1 MALDGTLIFGTDI
14 DDSGFE
20 KGISSLTVAAGTAIG
35 NIAANMVS
43 QISAAVAEIPAKM
56 VEVGSGF
63 EASMSQVAATMGITS
78 AAEEFETL
86 SDAAKEMGEATKFSA
101 SQAGEALNY
110 LALAGYDAEK
120 AVNALPTVL
129 NVAAAGGME
138 LAAASDMVTDA
149 MSALGLET
157 SQMADFSDKLAV
169 TAQKSNT
176 SVAQL
181 GEAILTVGGT
191 AKNLAGG
198 VTEMNTVLGILADNG
213 IKGAEGG
220 TALRNV
226 ILSLTAPTSTAAKA
240 IDGLGLSV
248 FDNEG
253 KMRSLQDI
261 VYDLNDALSTMTDA
275 DKSQVLSDIFNK
287 VDLKSVNALL
297 GTSMERFDELSGY
310 IDNCSG
316 AAADMA
322 VTMDDNLKGDLTIM
336 QSALEGLGIAAY
348 EKFQTPMRDAVQS
361 VTEDI
366 GTLSQSI
373 SGGELSES
381 FEKLSTV
388 ASDCIASIADGVAN
402 TLPKVIN
409 FMAEVANHAELVKAG
424 ILGIGGAIAAA
435 KIAAQV
441 TAVGGAVHK
450 AALRIGLMGTNASVA
465 AMKTAAFN
473 GELSLTNVAALA
485 ATGNINLLEL
495 SIKRLKASLAATSTV
510 MLGITAAAIALGAAM
525 IALNEKFKIDAELA
539 AQAAA
544 TDPWLEQ
551 AQKRVAAV
559 KEEQQAFKDLL
570 AAQEEKNTS
579 SDAEA
584 NNIQR
589 LWSELQN
596 YVDEN
601 GNVVSSNERVS
612 EIIGTL
618 NSAYGMNIE
627 CMDGQIQGYGKLADS
642 MDDYIEKLR
651 LEAKLRNLQPAYDEA
666 IVGQEKYNDQRLE
679 LEKQLNDKIAAFQAT
694 DDNDIK
700 GVYAVQIGGLREQI
714 AALDETYQMY
724 QDTIAEYEGLFSQS
738 FPQGSALADHYRS
751 QGEQAA
757 AEVDRILGRISDD
770 VVLSTE
776 EATKKIKE
784 EWTAAEHNYAMGV
797 ISSEEDLIAEKQRIL
812 DKYGDETCEDQ
823 WKYYENLQKLQD
835 DYAED
840 TAEAEKKAA
849 EDAKKAAEEAAKEHE
864 EAVKAEWKAID
875 HQNEIG
881 LLSNKEAYKKK
892 LEFIQKYCPEYS
904 DEWYDY
910 YKDVYDYQKDLSDKQ
925 LDKLKDSMEDQLDVV
940 KDGLKDVLS
949 EYKSAYKDI
958 QSNID
963 SYKKKLLSIGD
974 AFEVVENK
982 NGTKTLKVN
991 DLTKQMA
998 EMRKYNEYIK
1008 KLKASGASQSMLEEL
1023 TSMDTAD
1030 GMEFAKQLANMS
1042 DADFKQINDYYK
1054 QRDELAQELAT
1065 DLYAPDTAALN
1076 DKLKSDIYEQ
1086 FGLLPEEIQAI
1097 GADAVDA
1104 FVSGLDSGDL
1114 HDKVDNFFDKFF
1126 EDTKESVKKMTSDD
1140 FMFDA
1145 EKKLFNFNKKM
1156 KEEYQLGNVDLTA
1169 RPKVEMDDGS
1179 TATVL
1184 SAFDFLW
1191 QGDEEN
1197 GQYVAVHYTPILPD
1211 GTILDD
1217 KTLSEYLNGTLSSA
1231 EDILAKD
1238 AENKG
1243 IVLKVDTDL
1252 GLTEEDIKSIETGK
1266 YTQRI
1271 QDLMKSC
1278 DEWDVAL
1285 HEIQEQWVDISNAA
1299 EEAKDSGSDPI
1310 DLSGLADTDT
1320 YAMGEQLGNDFADG
1334 FNSAIDDLT
1343 ASVQAEQANVTAE
1356 YTTKGKSD
1364 TSTKSDSQGVER
1376 IILENHIK
1384 AELDVDGEKMAE
1396 KVIEKTE
1403 TINRRKGK

>member
-35 NIAANMVS
+35 NISSSMVS
-43 QISAAVAEIPAKM
+43 AISSAVAEIPAKM
-56 VEVGSGF
+56 VEVGSSF

-78 AAEEFETL
+78 AAAEFDVL

-226 ILSLTAPTSTAAKA
+226 ILSLTAPTSKAAGV
-240 IDGLGLSV
+240 IDDLGLAV
-248 FDNEG
+248 FDNAG

-261 VYDLNDALSTMTDA
+261 IYDLNDALSTMTDA
-275 DKSQVLSDIFNK
+275 DKSQVLSDIFKK

-366 GTLSQSI
+366 GTLSQSL
-373 SGGELSES
+373 SSGELSDSFDKISES
-381 FEKLSTV
+381 FSNL
-388 ASDCIASIADGVAN
+388 ASSAAEFAAN
-402 TLPKVIN
+402 NVIPVVIN
-409 FMAEVANHAELVKAG
+409 GLSSIIDHSNEILALIGGIGAAVAVIKIVPVITSVVTAISTANKALVLLSAETEVAAFQ
-424 ILGIGGAIAAA
+424 
-435 KIAAQV
+435 QV
-441 TAVGGAVHK
+441 
-450 AALRIGLMGTNASVA
+450 ALSSG
-465 AMKTAAFN
+465 
-473 GELSLTNVAALA
+473 LSLTEIAVGLFTKKITLATAAQAAFKAMTESTMLTVVASTAALA
-485 ATGNINLLEL
+485 A
-495 SIKRLKASLAATSTV
+495 LAAVT
-510 MLGITAAAIALGAAM
+510 IGAAL
-525 IALNEKFKIDAELA
+525 AFKNYVDNMET
-539 AQAAA
+539 AAA

-570 AAQEEKNTS
+570 ATQEEQNAS

-666 IVGQEKYNDQRLE
+666 IAGQEKYNDQRLE

-700 GVYAVQIGGLREQI
+700 GVYAVQIGGLREEI
-714 AALDETYQMY
+714 EALDETYQMY

-784 EWTAAEHNYAMGV
+784 EWTAAEHNYAMGG
-797 ISSEEDLIAEKQRIL
+797 SLEELIAEKQRIL
-812 DKYGDETCEDQ
+812 EEYGDETCEEQ
-823 WKYYENLQKLQD
+823 WDYYEDLQKLQD
-835 DYAED
+835 DYAD
-840 TAEAEKKAA
+840 
-849 EDAKKAAEEAAKEHE
+849 DSKKAAEEAAKEHE
-864 EAVKAEWKAID
+864 EAVKAEWKAIE
-875 HQNEIG
+875 HQNKIG
-881 LLSNKEAYKKK
+881 LLSDEEAYKKK

-910 YKDVYDYQKDLSDKQ
+910 YKDIYDYQKDLSDKQ

-991 DLTKQMA
+991 DLSKQIA
-998 EMRKYNEYIK
+998 DMRKYNEYIK

-1042 DADFKQINDYYK
+1042 DVDFAQVNDLYK

-1086 FGLLPEEIQAI
+1086 FGMLPEEIQAI
-1097 GADAVDA
+1097 GTDAVDA
-1104 FVSGLDSGDL
+1104 FIAGLDSGDL

-1126 EDTKESVKKMTSDD
+1126 EDTKKSVKKMTSDD
-1140 FMFDA
+1140 FMTDA

-1156 KEEYQLGNVDLTA
+1156 KDEYQLGNVDLTA

-1334 FNSAIDDLT
+1334 FNSAIEDLT

-1364 TSTKSDSQGVER
+1364 TSTKSDSQNVER

>member
-35 NIAANMVS
+35 NIASSMVS
-43 QISAAVAEIPAKM
+43 AISSAVAEIPAKM
-56 VEVGSGF
+56 VEVGSSF

-110 LALAGYDAEK
+110 LALAGYDAKK

-181 GEAILTVGGT
+181 SEAILTVGGT

-198 VTEMNTVLGILADNG
+198 VVEMNTMLGILADNG

-220 TALRNV
+220 TTLRNV

-261 VYDLNDALSTMTDA
+261 IYDLNDALSTMTDA
-275 DKSQVLSDIFNK
+275 DKLQVLSDIFNK

-409 FMAEVANHAELVKAG
+409 FMAEVADHAELVKAG

-495 SIKRLKASLAATSTV
+495 AVVRLKASLAATSPV

-544 TDPWLEQ
+544 TDPWLKQ
-551 AQKRVAAV
+551 TQKRVAAV

-570 AAQEEKNTS
+570 AVQEEKNAS

-797 ISSEEDLIAEKQRIL
+797 IASDEELIAEKQRIL
-812 DKYGDETCEDQ
+812 EEYGDETCEDQ
-823 WKYYENLQKLQD
+823 WKYYEDLKKLQG
-835 DYAED
+835 DYAD
-840 TAEAEKKAA
+840 
-849 EDAKKAAEEAAKEHE
+849 DSKKAAEEAAKEHE
-864 EAVKAEWKAID
+864 EAVKAEWKAIE

-881 LLSNKEAYKKK
+881 LLSDEEAYKKK

-925 LDKLKDSMEDQLDVV
+925 LDELKDSMEDQLDVV

-982 NGTKTLKVN
+982 NGSKTLKVN

-998 EMRKYNEYIK
+998 EMRRYNEYIK

-1023 TSMDTAD
+1023 TSMDSAD

-1097 GADAVDA
+1097 GTDAVDA
-1104 FVSGLDSGDL
+1104 FIAGLDSGDL
-1114 HDKVDNFFDKFF
+1114 SDKVDNFFDKFF
-1126 EDTKESVKKMTSDD
+1126 EDTKESIKKMTSDD
-1140 FMFDA
+1140 FMSDA

-1156 KEEYQLGNVDLTA
+1156 KDEYQLGNVDLTA

-1243 IVLKVDTDL
+1243 IVLKVDTNL

-1299 EEAKDSGSDPI
+1299 EEAKDSSSDPI

-1320 YAMGEQLGNDFADG
+1320 YSVGEQLGKDFADG
-1334 FNSAIDDLT
+1334 FNSAIEDLT

-1364 TSTKSDSQGVER
+1364 TSTKSDSQNVER

-1396 KVIEKTE
+1396 KMIEKTE

>member
-1 MALDGTLIFGTDI
+1 MALDGTLIFGTSI
-14 DDSGFE
+14 DESGFE
-20 KGISSLTVAAGTAIG
+20 KGVSSLTVAAGTAIG

-43 QISAAVAEIPAKM
+43 QISNAVAQIPAQM
-56 VEVGSGF
+56 ISVGSSF

-78 AAEEFETL
+78 AAAEFKTL
-86 SDAAKEMGEATKFSA
+86 SDAAKEMGESTKFSA

-120 AVNALPTVL
+120 AVSALPTVL

-138 LAAASDMVTDA
+138 LADASDMITDA

-157 SQMADFSDKLAV
+157 SQMANFADKLAV

-181 GEAILTVGGT
+181 GSAILTVGGT
-191 AKNLAGG
+191 AKQLAGG
-198 VTEMNTVLGILADNG
+198 VTEMNTALGLLADNG

-220 TALRNV
+220 TALRNI
-226 ILSLTAPTSTAAKA
+226 ILSLTAPTNTAAKA
-240 IDGLGLSV
+240 IDALGLQV
-248 FDNEG
+248 YDAQG

-261 VYDLNDALSTMTDA
+261 IADFNDIFNNMETDAERNQALND
-275 DKSQVLSDIFNK
+275 VFNK

-297 GTSMERFDELSGY
+297 GTSAERWDELSGY
-310 IDNCSG
+310 IDNCTGS
-316 AAADMA
+316 AEQMA
-322 VTMDDNLKGDLTIM
+322 KTMDDNLKGDLTIM

-348 EKFQTPMRDAVQS
+348 EKFQSPMRSAVQS
-361 VTEDI
+361 VTEEI
-366 GTLSQSI
+366 GKLTTSVTD
-373 SGGELSES
+373 G
-381 FEKLSTV
+381 KLS
-388 ASDCIASIADGVAN
+388 DSIDKISAGFSKLARTAISFVGN
-402 TLPKVIN
+402 TLIPTLITGLETIVDH
-409 FMAEVANHAELVKAG
+409 ANALKT
-424 ILGIGGAIAAA
+424 ILGIVAAEFIAMKAAA
-435 KIAAQV
+435 VLTPIVVGIMEANRALTLLAAETSAAAFQEV
-441 TAVGGAVHK
+441 ALASGLSFTELAVGVFTGK
-450 AALRIGLMGTNASVA
+450 IT
-465 AMKTAAFN
+465 
-473 GELSLTNVAALA
+473 LA
-485 ATGNINLLEL
+485 T
-495 SIKRLKASLAATSTV
+495 
-510 MLGITAAAIALGAAM
+510 
-525 IALNEKFKIDAELA
+525 A
-539 AQAAA
+539 AQAAFNAVCAINPIILVA
-544 TDPWLEQ
+544 T
-551 AQKRVAAV
+551 AIAAV
-559 KEEQQAFKDLL
+559 GTAIGFWVADMKKATAATNEYSEAMSQVQENSKHFVSDSETEIALLKKKVDRYEELRSDLDYLNKNEMAEFLDLADELKEKLPEGTELIDEQTGAYLSLAGSIDAVIEKMHIQAVLNSKQDAYELAVTQNDDIDNKINKLDDLL
-570 AAQEEKNTS
+570 AKRDEV
-579 SDAEA
+579 DAEGLYA
-584 NNIQR
+584 NLSDEDFQNKLSEKMYGI
-589 LWSELQN
+589 SYDELQRTK
-596 YVDEN
+596 E
-601 GNVVSSNERVS
+601 
-612 EIIGTL
+612 
-618 NSAYGMNIE
+618 
-627 CMDGQIQGYGKLADS
+627 
-642 MDDYIEKLR
+642 
-651 LEAKLRNLQPAYDEA
+651 
-666 IVGQEKYNDQRLE
+666 YNDSII
-679 LEKQLNDKIAAFQAT
+679 D
-694 DDNDIK
+694 
-700 GVYAVQIGGLREQI
+700 
-714 AALDETYQMY
+714 
-724 QDTIAEYEGLFSQS
+724 EYEEI
-738 FPQGSALADHYRS
+738 YRS
-751 QGEQAA
+751 QYEAASGATVNGEEYVSTQEMAARETAERIKNANMQAV
-757 AEVDRILGRISDD
+757 EDLQKSQ
-770 VVLSTE
+770 E
-776 EATKKIKE
+776 ENTKIIKE
-784 EWTAAEHNYAMGV
+784 AWTAIEHSYAMGT
-797 ISSEEDLIAEKQRIL
+797 IGSDEDLIAEKQRIL
-812 DKYGDETCEDQ
+812 EEYGDETCEEQ
-823 WKYYENLQKLQD
+823 WDYYEDLQKLQD
-835 DYAED
+835 DYAD
-840 TAEAEKKAA
+840 
-849 EDAKKAAEEAAKEHE
+849 DSKKAAEEAAKEHE

-875 HQNEIG
+875 HQNAIG
-881 LLSNKEAYKKK
+881 LLSNEEAYKKK

-925 LDKLKDSMEDQLDVV
+925 LDELKDSMEDQLDVV
-940 KDGLKDVLS
+940 KDGLKDILS

-998 EMRKYNEYIK
+998 EMRKYNEYVK

-1023 TSMDTAD
+1023 TSMDSAD

-1065 DLYAPDTAALN
+1065 DFYTSDTAALN

-1104 FVSGLDSGDL
+1104 FIAGLDSGDL

-1126 EDTKESVKKMTSDD
+1126 EDTKKSVKKMTSDD
-1140 FMFDA
+1140 FMTEA

-1156 KEEYQLGNVDLTA
+1156 RDEYQLGNVDLTA

-1217 KTLSEYLNGTLSSA
+1217 KTLSEYLNGTLCSA

-1266 YTQRI
+1266 YTQHI

-1278 DEWDVAL
+1278 DDWDVAL

-1299 EEAKDSGSDPI
+1299 EEAKGSGSDPI

-1320 YAMGEQLGNDFADG
+1320 YSVGEQLGNDFADG
-1334 FNSAIDDLT
+1334 FNSAIEDLT

-1364 TSTKSDSQGVER
+1364 TSSKSDSQGVER

-1384 AELDVDGEKMAE
+1384 AEFDMDGEKMAE

>member
-35 NIAANMVS
+35 NIASSMVS
-43 QISAAVAEIPAKM
+43 AISSAVAEIPAKM
-56 VEVGSGF
+56 VEVGSSF

-78 AAEEFETL
+78 AAAEFDVL
-86 SDAAKEMGEATKFSA
+86 SDAAKEMGESTKFSA

-226 ILSLTAPTSTAAKA
+226 ILSLTAPTSKAAGV
-240 IDGLGLSV
+240 IDDLGLAV

-261 VYDLNDALSTMTDA
+261 IYDLNDALGTMTDA

-366 GTLSQSI
+366 STLSQSI

-388 ASDCIASIADGVAN
+388 ASDFIASIADGVAN

-409 FMAEVANHAELVKAG
+409 FMVEVANHAELVKAG
-424 ILGIGGAIAAA
+424 ILGISGAIATA
-435 KIAAQV
+435 KIAAQISDI
-441 TAVGGAVHK
+441 GGAVHK

-465 AMKTAAFN
+465 AMQTAAFN
-473 GELSLTNVAALA
+473 GELSLTEVAALA

-495 SIKRLKASLAATSTV
+495 SLARLKAQFLALNPV

-525 IALNEKFKIDAELA
+525 VALNEKFKIDVELA

-570 AAQEEKNTS
+570 AAQEEQNAS

-666 IVGQEKYNDQRLE
+666 IAGQEKYNDQRLE

-784 EWTAAEHNYAMGV
+784 EWTAAEHNYVMGV
-797 ISSEEDLIAEKQRIL
+797 IASDEELIAEKQRIL

-823 WKYYENLQKLQD
+823 RKYYENLQKLQD

-840 TAEAEKKAA
+840 AAEAEKKAA

-881 LLSNKEAYKKK
+881 LLSDEEAYKKK

-925 LDKLKDSMEDQLDVV
+925 LDELKDSMEDQIDVV

-974 AFEVVENK
+974 AFEVIENK
-982 NGTKTLKVN
+982 NGSKTLKVN

-1030 GMEFAKQLANMS
+1030 GMEFAKRLANMS
-1042 DADFKQINDYYK
+1042 DSDFAQINDYYK

-1097 GADAVDA
+1097 GTNAVDA
-1104 FVSGLDSGDL
+1104 FIAGLDSGDL
-1114 HDKVDNFFDKFF
+1114 HDKVDDFFDKFF

-1140 FMFDA
+1140 FMTDA

-1156 KEEYQLGNVDLTA
+1156 KDEYQLGNVDLTA

-1252 GLTEEDIKSIETGK
+1252 DLTEEDIKSIETGK

-1320 YAMGEQLGNDFADG
+1320 YSVGEQLGKDFADG
-1334 FNSAIDDLT
+1334 FNSAIGDLT

-1356 YTTKGKSD
+1356 YTTKGKSGAG
-1364 TSTKSDSQGVER
+1364 SKSDNQNVER

>member
-1 MALDGTLIFGTDI
+1 MVDGKLLFETGI
-14 DDSGFE
+14 DNSGFD

-35 NIAANMVS
+35 NIAASMVS
-43 QISAAVAEIPAKM
+43 QISEAVAQIPTQMIA
-56 VEVGSGF
+56 VGSGF

-78 AAEEFETL
+78 AAAEFETL
-86 SDAAKEMGEATKFSA
+86 SNAAKEMGETTKFSA

-120 AVNALPTVL
+120 AVSALPTVL

-138 LAAASDMVTDA
+138 LAAASDMITDA

-157 SQMADFSDKLAV
+157 SQMSDFSDKLAV

-176 SVAQL
+176 SVSQL

-220 TALRNV
+220 TALRNI
-226 ILSLTAPTSTAAKA
+226 ILSLTAPTSTAAEA
-240 IDGLGLSV
+240 IDGLGVAV

-261 VYDLNDALSTMTDA
+261 IYDLNDALSTMTDA
-275 DKSQVLSDIFNK
+275 DRSQALSDIFNK

-297 GTSMERFDELSGY
+297 GTSAERFDELSGY

-322 VTMDDNLKGDLTIM
+322 STMDDNLKGDLTIM

-348 EKFQTPMRDAVQS
+348 EKFQSPMRSAVQS
-361 VTEDI
+361 VTADI

-381 FEKLSTV
+381 FDKLSTV
-388 ASDCIASIADGVAN
+388 ASDFITTIADGAAN

-409 FMAEVANHAELVKAG
+409 VMAEISDHAELVKAG
-424 ILGIGGAIAAA
+424 VLGVGGAIAAA
-435 KIAAQV
+435 NIATQV

-450 AALRIGLMGTNASVA
+450 AALRINLIGTSSSIA
-465 AMKTAAFN
+465 AMKTRAFN
-473 GELSLTNVAALA
+473 GELSLTKVAALA
-485 ATGNINLLEL
+485 ATGNINLMEL
-495 SIKRLKASLAATSTV
+495 SIKRLKASLAATSPV

-570 AAQEEKNTS
+570 AAQEEKNAS

-694 DDNDIK
+694 DDNDIR

-714 AALDETYQMY
+714 AALDETYAMY
-724 QDTIAEYEGLFSQS
+724 QDTIAEYEGLFSANS
-738 FPQGSALADHYRS
+738 PKTSPLAEYYKK
-751 QGEQAA
+751 QGEQAYGA
-757 AEVDRILGRISDD
+757 QQKSTEKIILSQ
-770 VVLSTE
+770 E
-776 EATKKIKE
+776 EATKKIQE
-784 EWTAAEHNYAMGV
+784 AWQAAEHNYAIGV
-797 ISSEEDLIAEKQRIL
+797 IGSEEELIAEKQRIWNE
-812 DKYGDETCEDQ
+812 YGDESSTDHWQ
-823 WKYYENLQKLQD
+823 YYENLIGLQE
-835 DYAED
+835 DYADE
-840 TAEAEKKAA
+840 
-849 EDAKKAAEEAAKEHE
+849 AKKAEEKAARERE
-864 EAVKAEWKAID
+864 EAVKAEWTAIE
-875 HQNEIG
+875 HQNQIG
-881 LLSNKEAYKKK
+881 LLSDEDTYKAK
-892 LEFIQKYCPEYS
+892 LAFIQKYCPEYS

-910 YKDVYDYQKDLSDKQ
+910 YKDVYDYQQAYAEKE
-925 LDKLKDSMEDQLDVV
+925 LDELKNSMDDQIDVV
-940 KDGLKDVLS
+940 KDGLKDILS

-963 SYKKKLLSIGD
+963 NFKNKLLSLGD
-974 AFEVVENK
+974 AFSVIENK
-982 NGTKTLKVN
+982 DGSKTLKVN
-991 DLTKQMA
+991 NLSKQME
-998 EMRKYNEYIK
+998 EMRKYTEYVK
-1008 KLKASGASQSMLEEL
+1008 KLKSEDASQGLLEEL
-1023 TSMDTAD
+1023 TSMDAAD
-1030 GMEFAKQLANMS
+1030 GMEFAKNLANMS
-1042 DADFKQINDYYK
+1042 SADFAQINDYYK
-1054 QRDELAQELAT
+1054 ERDKLAQELAE
-1065 DLYAPDTAALN
+1065 DLYSPDVSKLN
-1076 DKLKSDIYEQ
+1076 EKLVSDITEQ
-1086 FGLLPEEIQAI
+1086 FGMLPEEIQAI
-1097 GADAVDA
+1097 GKTSVNA
-1104 FVSGLDSGDL
+1104 FIAGLDSGDL
-1114 HDKVDNFFDKFF
+1114 HDKVNDFFENFF
-1126 EDTKESVKKMTSDD
+1126 EDSKTAVDDIVK
-1140 FMFDA
+1140 
-1145 EKKLFNFNKKM
+1145 NKKD
-1156 KEEYQLGNVDLTA
+1156 GFSVDFSDML
-1169 RPKVEMDDGS
+1169 
-1179 TATVL
+1179 
-1184 SAFDFLW
+1184 
-1191 QGDEEN
+1191 EN
-1197 GQYVAVHYTPILPD
+1197 
-1211 GTILDD
+1211 
-1217 KTLSEYLNGTLSSA
+1217 
-1231 EDILAKD
+1231 
-1238 AENKG
+1238 
-1243 IVLKVDTDL
+1243 
-1252 GLTEEDIKSIETGK
+1252 
-1266 YTQRI
+1266 
-1271 QDLMKSC
+1271 
-1278 DEWDVAL
+1278 
-1285 HEIQEQWVDISNAA
+1285 
-1299 EEAKDSGSDPI
+1299 
-1310 DLSGLADTDT
+1310 TDT
-1320 YAMGEQLGNDFADG
+1320 YSVGEQLGKDFADG
-1334 FNSAIDDLT
+1334 FNSAIEDLT

-1364 TSTKSDSQGVER
+1364 TSSKSDNQGVER

-1403 TINRRKGK
+1403 VINRRKGK

>member
-43 QISAAVAEIPAKM
+43 QISSVVAEIPAKM

-78 AAEEFETL
+78 AAAEFDVL
-86 SDAAKEMGEATKFSA
+86 SDAAKEMGETTKFSA

-138 LAAASDMVTDA
+138 LAAASDMITDA

-157 SQMADFSDKLAV
+157 SQMSDFSDKLAV

-176 SVAQL
+176 SVSQL

-220 TALRNV
+220 TALRNI

-261 VYDLNDALSTMTDA
+261 IYDLNDALSTMTDA

-297 GTSMERFDELSGY
+297 GTSMERFDELAGY

-322 VTMDDNLKGDLTIM
+322 KTMDDNLKGDLTIM

-366 GTLSQSI
+366 STLSQSI

-388 ASDCIASIADGVAN
+388 ASEFITTIADGVAN

-409 FMAEVANHAELVKAG
+409 FMADVADHSELVKAG
-424 ILGIGGAIAAA
+424 ILGIGGAIATA

-441 TAVGGAVHK
+441 TTVGSAVHK
-450 AALRIGLMGTNASVA
+450 AALHIGLMGTNASVA
-465 AMKTAAFN
+465 AMQTAAFN
-473 GELSLTNVAALA
+473 GELSLTEVAALA
-485 ATGNINLLEL
+485 ATGNINLLQL
-495 SIKRLKASLAATSTV
+495 SVARLKAQFLALNPA

-525 IALNEKFKIDAELA
+525 VALNEKFKIDAELA

-551 AQKRVAAV
+551 AQKRVEAV

-570 AAQEEKNTS
+570 AAQEEQNAS

-666 IVGQEKYNDQRLE
+666 IAGQEQYNDKRLE
-679 LEKQLNDKIAAFQAT
+679 LEKQLNEKIAAFQAA
-694 DDNDIK
+694 DNNDTK
-700 GVYAVQIGGLREQI
+700 GVFAVQIGGLREEI
-714 AALDETYQMY
+714 AALDETYAMY
-724 QDTIAEYEGLFSQS
+724 QDTIAEYEGLFSANAPKTS
-738 FPQGSALADHYRS
+738 PLADYYRN
-751 QGEQAA
+751 QGMQAYGA
-757 AEVDRILGRISDD
+757 QQE
-770 VVLSTE
+770 STE
-776 EATKKIKE
+776 KLQLSQEEMTAKLKE
-784 EWTAAEHNYAMGV
+784 GWKQAEHDYAIGV
-797 ISSEEDLIAEKQRIL
+797 IGSEEDLIAEKQRIWNE
-812 DKYGDETCEDQ
+812 YGDESCTDHWQ
-823 WKYYENLQKLQD
+823 YYENLIGLQE
-835 DYAED
+835 DYADE
-840 TAEAEKKAA
+840 
-849 EDAKKAAEEAAKEHE
+849 AKKAEE
-864 EAVKAEWKAID
+864 KAERERKDAMRAEWNTIE
-875 HQNEIG
+875 HQNSIG
-881 LLSNKEAYKKK
+881 LLTDEKAYKKK

-904 DEWYDY
+904 DEWYEY
-910 YKDVYDYQKDLSDKQ
+910 YKDVYDYQKDLSDKE
-925 LDKLKDSMEDQLDVV
+925 LDELKDSMNNQIDVV
-940 KDGLKDVLS
+940 KDGLKDILS

-963 SYKKKLLSIGD
+963 SYKKKLLSLGD
-974 AFEVVENK
+974 AFSVIENK
-982 NGTKTLKVN
+982 DGSKTLKVN
-991 DLTKQMA
+991 NLSKQME
-998 EMRKYNEYIK
+998 EMRKYTEYVK
-1008 KLKASGASQSMLEEL
+1008 KLKSEDASQGLLEEL
-1023 TSMDTAD
+1023 TSMDAAD
-1030 GMEFAKQLANMS
+1030 GMEFAKNLANMS
-1042 DADFKQINDYYK
+1042 SADFAQINDYYK
-1054 QRDELAQELAT
+1054 ERDKLAQELAE
-1065 DLYAPDTAALN
+1065 DLYSPDVSKLN
-1076 DKLKSDIYEQ
+1076 EKLVSDITEQ
-1086 FGLLPEEIQAI
+1086 FGMLPEEIQAI
-1097 GADAVDA
+1097 GKTSVNA
-1104 FVSGLDSGDL
+1104 FIAGLDSGDL
-1114 HDKVDNFFDKFF
+1114 HDKVNDFFENFF
-1126 EDTKESVKKMTSDD
+1126 EDSKTAVDDIVK
-1140 FMFDA
+1140 
-1145 EKKLFNFNKKM
+1145 NKKD
-1156 KEEYQLGNVDLTA
+1156 GFSVDFSDML
-1169 RPKVEMDDGS
+1169 
-1179 TATVL
+1179 
-1184 SAFDFLW
+1184 
-1191 QGDEEN
+1191 EN
-1197 GQYVAVHYTPILPD
+1197 
-1211 GTILDD
+1211 
-1217 KTLSEYLNGTLSSA
+1217 
-1231 EDILAKD
+1231 
-1238 AENKG
+1238 
-1243 IVLKVDTDL
+1243 
-1252 GLTEEDIKSIETGK
+1252 
-1266 YTQRI
+1266 
-1271 QDLMKSC
+1271 
-1278 DEWDVAL
+1278 
-1285 HEIQEQWVDISNAA
+1285 
-1299 EEAKDSGSDPI
+1299 
-1310 DLSGLADTDT
+1310 TDT
-1320 YAMGEQLGNDFADG
+1320 YSVGEQLGKDFADG
-1334 FNSAIDDLT
+1334 FNSAIEDLT

-1364 TSTKSDSQGVER
+1364 TSTKSDSQNVER
-1376 IILENHIK
+1376 IILENHIR
-1384 AELDVDGEKMAE
+1384 AELDVDGEKVAE

>member
-1 MALDGTLIFGTDI
+1 MALDGTLIFGTSI
-14 DDSGFE
+14 DESGFE
-20 KGISSLTVAAGTAIG
+20 KGVSSLTVAAGTAIG

-43 QISAAVAEIPAKM
+43 QISNAVAQIPAQM
-56 VEVGSGF
+56 VSVGSSF

-78 AAEEFETL
+78 AAAEFKTL
-86 SDAAKEMGEATKFSA
+86 SDAAKEMGESTKFSA

-120 AVNALPTVL
+120 AVSALPTVL

-138 LAAASDMVTDA
+138 LADASDMITDA

-157 SQMADFSDKLAV
+157 SQMANFADKLAV

-181 GEAILTVGGT
+181 GSAILTVGGT
-191 AKNLAGG
+191 AKQLAGG
-198 VTEMNTVLGILADNG
+198 VTEMNTALGLLADNG

-220 TALRNV
+220 TALRNI
-226 ILSLTAPTSTAAKA
+226 ILSLTAPTNTAAKA
-240 IDGLGLSV
+240 IDALGLQV
-248 FDNEG
+248 YDAQG

-261 VYDLNDALSTMTDA
+261 IADFNDILNNMETDAERNQALND
-275 DKSQVLSDIFNK
+275 VFNK

-297 GTSMERFDELSGY
+297 GTSAERWDELSGY
-310 IDNCSG
+310 IDNCTGS
-316 AAADMA
+316 AEQMA
-322 VTMDDNLKGDLTIM
+322 KTMDDNLKGDLTIM

-348 EKFQTPMRDAVQS
+348 EKFQSPMRSAVQS
-361 VTEDI
+361 VTEEI
-366 GTLSQSI
+366 GKLTTSVTD
-373 SGGELSES
+373 G
-381 FEKLSTV
+381 KLS
-388 ASDCIASIADGVAN
+388 DSIDKISAGFSKLAGTAISFVGNTFIPTLITGLETIVDHAN
-402 TLPKVIN
+402 TL
-409 FMAEVANHAELVKAG
+409 KA
-424 ILGIGGAIAAA
+424 ILGIVAAEFIAMKAAA
-435 KIAAQV
+435 VLTPIVVGIMEANRALTLLAAETSAAAFQQV
-441 TAVGGAVHK
+441 ALASGLSFTELAVGVFTGK
-450 AALRIGLMGTNASVA
+450 IT
-465 AMKTAAFN
+465 
-473 GELSLTNVAALA
+473 LA
-485 ATGNINLLEL
+485 T
-495 SIKRLKASLAATSTV
+495 
-510 MLGITAAAIALGAAM
+510 
-525 IALNEKFKIDAELA
+525 A
-539 AQAAA
+539 AQAAFNAVCAINPIILVA
-544 TDPWLEQ
+544 T
-551 AQKRVAAV
+551 AIAAV
-559 KEEQQAFKDLL
+559 GTAIGFWVADMKKATAATNEYSEAMSQVQENSKHFVSDSETEIALLKKKVDRYEELRSDLDNLNKNEMAEFLDLADELKEKLPEGTELIDEQTGAYLSLAGSIDAVIEKMHIQAVLNSKQDAYELAVTQNDDIDNKINKLDDLL
-570 AAQEEKNTS
+570 AKRDEV
-579 SDAEA
+579 DAEELYA
-584 NNIQR
+584 NLSDEDFQNKLSEKMYGI
-589 LWSELQN
+589 SYDELQRTK
-596 YVDEN
+596 E
-601 GNVVSSNERVS
+601 
-612 EIIGTL
+612 
-618 NSAYGMNIE
+618 
-627 CMDGQIQGYGKLADS
+627 
-642 MDDYIEKLR
+642 
-651 LEAKLRNLQPAYDEA
+651 
-666 IVGQEKYNDQRLE
+666 YNDSII
-679 LEKQLNDKIAAFQAT
+679 D
-694 DDNDIK
+694 
-700 GVYAVQIGGLREQI
+700 
-714 AALDETYQMY
+714 
-724 QDTIAEYEGLFSQS
+724 EYEEI
-738 FPQGSALADHYRS
+738 YRS
-751 QGEQAA
+751 QYEAASGATVNGEEYVSTQEMAARETAERIKNANMQAA
-757 AEVDRILGRISDD
+757 EDLQKSQ
-770 VVLSTE
+770 E
-776 EATKKIKE
+776 ENTKKIKE
-784 EWTAAEHNYAMGV
+784 AWTAIEHSYAMGT
-797 ISSEEDLIAEKQRIL
+797 ISSDEELIAEKQRIL
-812 DKYGDETCEDQ
+812 EEYGDETCEDQ
-823 WKYYENLQKLQD
+823 WDYYEDLQKLQD
-835 DYAED
+835 DYAD
-840 TAEAEKKAA
+840 
-849 EDAKKAAEEAAKEHE
+849 DAKKAAEEAAKEHE

-875 HQNEIG
+875 HQNAIG
-881 LLSNKEAYKKK
+881 LLSDEEAYKKK

-925 LDKLKDSMEDQLDVV
+925 LDKLKDSMEDQIDVV

-974 AFEVVENK
+974 AFEVIENK
-982 NGTKTLKVN
+982 NGSKTLKVN

-998 EMRKYNEYIK
+998 EMHKYNEYIK

-1065 DLYAPDTAALN
+1065 DLYSSDVSDLN
-1076 DKLKSDIYEQ
+1076 QKLVDDITEQ
-1086 FGLLPEEIQAI
+1086 FGMLPEEIQAI

-1104 FVSGLDSGDL
+1104 FIAGLNSGDL
-1114 HDKVDNFFDKFF
+1114 HDKVSDFFENFFK
-1126 EDTKESVKKMTSDD
+1126 DTKESVKKMTSDD
-1140 FMFDA
+1140 FMTDA

-1156 KEEYQLGNVDLTA
+1156 RDEYQLGNVDLTA

-1243 IVLKVDTDL
+1243 IVLKVDADL

-1278 DEWDVAL
+1278 DDWDVAL
-1285 HEIQEQWVDISNAA
+1285 HEIQEQWVDISDAA
-1299 EEAKDSGSDPI
+1299 EEAKDSGSAPI

-1320 YAMGEQLGNDFADG
+1320 YSVGEQLGNDFADG
-1334 FNSAIDDLT
+1334 FNSAIEDLT

-1364 TSTKSDSQGVER
+1364 ASSKSDSQNVER
-1376 IILENHIK
+1376 IILENHIR

-1396 KVIEKTE
+1396 KIIEKTE

>member
-35 NIAANMVS
+35 NIASSMVS
-43 QISAAVAEIPAKM
+43 QISAVVAQIPAQM
-56 VEVGSGF
+56 VEVGSTF

-86 SDAAKEMGEATKFSA
+86 SAAAKEMGETTKFSA

-191 AKNLAGG
+191 AKSLAGG

-226 ILSLTAPTSTAAKA
+226 ILSLTAPTSKAAGI
-240 IDGLGLSV
+240 IDDLGLAV

-261 VYDLNDALSTMTDA
+261 IYDLNDALSTMTDA

-297 GTSMERFDELSGY
+297 GTSMERFDELAGY

-322 VTMDDNLKGDLTIM
+322 KTMDDNLKGDLTIM

-366 GTLSQSI
+366 STLSQSI

-388 ASDCIASIADGVAN
+388 ASEFITTIADGVAN

-409 FMAEVANHAELVKAG
+409 FMADVADHSELVKAG
-424 ILGIGGAIAAA
+424 ILGISGAIATA
-435 KIAAQV
+435 KIAAQISDI
-441 TAVGGAVHK
+441 GGAVHK

-465 AMKTAAFN
+465 AMQTAAFN
-473 GELSLTNVAALA
+473 GELSLTEVAALA

-495 SIKRLKASLAATSTV
+495 SLARLKAQFLALNPV

-525 IALNEKFKIDAELA
+525 VALNEKFKIDAELA

-570 AAQEEKNTS
+570 AAQEEKNAS

-601 GNVVSSNERVS
+601 GNVESSNERVA

-797 ISSEEDLIAEKQRIL
+797 ISSDEELIAEKQRIL
-812 DKYGDETCEDQ
+812 EEYGDETCEDQ
-823 WKYYENLQKLQD
+823 WKYYEDLKKLQD

-875 HQNEIG
+875 HQNDIG
-881 LLSNKEAYKKK
+881 LLSDEEAYKKK

-925 LDKLKDSMEDQLDVV
+925 LDELKDSMDDQLDVV
-940 KDGLKDVLS
+940 KGGLKDVLS

-982 NGTKTLKVN
+982 NGSKTLKVN

-1042 DADFKQINDYYK
+1042 DADFAQINDYYK
-1054 QRDELAQELAT
+1054 QRDEFAQELAT

-1086 FGLLPEEIQAI
+1086 FGLLPEEIQAV
-1097 GADAVDA
+1097 GTDAVDA
-1104 FVSGLDSGDL
+1104 FIAGLDSGDL
-1114 HDKVDNFFDKFF
+1114 HDKVDDFFDKFF

-1140 FMFDA
+1140 FMTEA

-1156 KEEYQLGNVDLTA
+1156 KDEYQLGNVDLTA

-1191 QGDEEN
+1191 QGGEEN

-1334 FNSAIDDLT
+1334 FNSAIEDLT

-1364 TSTKSDSQGVER
+1364 TSTKSDSQNVER
-1376 IILENHIK
+1376 IIIEDHIK
-1384 AELDVDGEKMAE
+1384 AELVVDGEKMAE

>member
-35 NIAANMVS
+35 NIASSMVS
-43 QISAAVAEIPAKM
+43 AISSAVAEIPAKM
-56 VEVGSGF
+56 VEVGSSF

-78 AAEEFETL
+78 AAAEFDVL

-110 LALAGYDAEK
+110 LALAGYDAKK

-226 ILSLTAPTSTAAKA
+226 ILSLTAPTSKAAGV
-240 IDGLGLSV
+240 IDALGLAV

-261 VYDLNDALSTMTDA
+261 IYDLNDALSTMTDA

-297 GTSMERFDELSGY
+297 GTSMERFGELSGY

-322 VTMDDNLKGDLTIM
+322 KTMDDNLKGDLTIM

-402 TLPKVIN
+402 TLPKIIN
-409 FMAEVANHAELVKAG
+409 FMAEVADHTELVKAG
-424 ILGIGGAIAAA
+424 ILGISGAIATA

-441 TAVGGAVHK
+441 TTVGSAVHK
-450 AALRIGLMGTNASVA
+450 AALRINLIGTSSSIAR
-465 AMKTAAFN
+465 MKNRAFN
-473 GELSLTNVAALA
+473 GELSLTKVAALA

-495 SIKRLKASLAATSTV
+495 SIKRLKASLAATSPV

-570 AAQEEKNTS
+570 ATQEEQNAS

-666 IVGQEKYNDQRLE
+666 IAGQEKYNDQRLE

-700 GVYAVQIGGLREQI
+700 GVYAVQIGGLREEI
-714 AALDETYQMY
+714 EALDETYQMY

-784 EWTAAEHNYAMGV
+784 EWTAAEHNYAMGG
-797 ISSEEDLIAEKQRIL
+797 SLEELIAEKQRIL
-812 DKYGDETCEDQ
+812 EEYGDETCEEQ
-823 WKYYENLQKLQD
+823 WDYYEDLQKLQD
-835 DYAED
+835 DYAD
-840 TAEAEKKAA
+840 
-849 EDAKKAAEEAAKEHE
+849 DSKKAAEEAAKEHE

-875 HQNEIG
+875 HQNAIG
-881 LLSNKEAYKKK
+881 LLSDEEAYKKK

-910 YKDVYDYQKDLSDKQ
+910 YKDIYDYQKDLSDKQ

-940 KDGLKDVLS
+940 KGGLKDVLS

-982 NGTKTLKVN
+982 NGSKTLKVN
-991 DLTKQMA
+991 DLSKQIA
-998 EMRKYNEYIK
+998 DMRKYNEYIK
-1008 KLKASGASQSMLEEL
+1008 KLKEKGAPQSLLEEL
-1023 TSMDTAD
+1023 TSMDPAD
-1030 GMEFAKQLANMS
+1030 GMEFAKQLATMS
-1042 DADFKQINDYYK
+1042 DDDFAQINDLYK
-1054 QRDELAQELAT
+1054 EKEKVADELAN
-1065 DLYAPDTAALN
+1065 DLYSSDTATLN

-1097 GADAVDA
+1097 GTDAVDA
-1104 FVSGLDSGDL
+1104 FIAGLDSGDL
-1114 HDKVDNFFDKFF
+1114 HDKVDDFFDKFF
-1126 EDTKESVKKMTSDD
+1126 EDTKKSVKKMTSDD
-1140 FMFDA
+1140 FMTDA

-1156 KEEYQLGNVDLTA
+1156 KDEYQLGNVDLTA

-1266 YTQRI
+1266 YTQHI

-1278 DEWDVAL
+1278 DDWDVAL

-1299 EEAKDSGSDPI
+1299 EEAKGSGSDPI

-1320 YAMGEQLGNDFADG
+1320 YSVGEQLGNDFADG
-1334 FNSAIDDLT
+1334 FNSAIEDLT

-1364 TSTKSDSQGVER
+1364 TSSKSDSQNVER

>member
-1 MALDGTLIFGTDI
+1 MALDGTLIFGTSI
-14 DDSGFE
+14 DESGFE
-20 KGISSLTVAAGTAIG
+20 KGVSSLTVAAGTAIG

-43 QISAAVAEIPAKM
+43 QISNAVAQIPAQM
-56 VEVGSGF
+56 VSVGSSF

-78 AAEEFETL
+78 AAAEFKTL
-86 SDAAKEMGEATKFSA
+86 SDAAKEMGESTKFSA

-120 AVNALPTVL
+120 AVSALPTVL

-138 LAAASDMVTDA
+138 LADASDMITDA

-157 SQMADFSDKLAV
+157 SQMANFADKLAV

-181 GEAILTVGGT
+181 GSAILTVGGT
-191 AKNLAGG
+191 AKQLAGG
-198 VTEMNTVLGILADNG
+198 VIEMNTALGLLADNG

-220 TALRNV
+220 TALRNI
-226 ILSLTAPTSTAAKA
+226 ILSLTAPTNTAAKA
-240 IDGLGLSV
+240 IDALGLQV
-248 FDNEG
+248 YDAQG

-261 VYDLNDALSTMTDA
+261 IADFNDILNNMETDAERNQALND
-275 DKSQVLSDIFNK
+275 VFNK

-297 GTSMERFDELSGY
+297 GTSAERWDELSGY
-310 IDNCSG
+310 IDNCTGS
-316 AAADMA
+316 AEQMA
-322 VTMDDNLKGDLTIM
+322 KTMDDNLKGDLTIM

-348 EKFQTPMRDAVQS
+348 EKFQSPMRSAVQS
-361 VTEDI
+361 VTEEI
-366 GTLSQSI
+366 GKLTTSI
-373 SGGELSES
+373 TNG
-381 FEKLSTV
+381 KLS
-388 ASDCIASIADGVAN
+388 DSIDKISAGFSKLAGTAISFVGNTLIPTLITGLETIVDHAN
-402 TLPKVIN
+402 TLKT
-409 FMAEVANHAELVKAG
+409 
-424 ILGIGGAIAAA
+424 ILGIVAAEFIAMKAAA
-435 KIAAQV
+435 VLTPIVVGIMEANRALTLLAAETSAAAFQQV
-441 TAVGGAVHK
+441 ALASGLSFTELAVGVFTGK
-450 AALRIGLMGTNASVA
+450 IT
-465 AMKTAAFN
+465 
-473 GELSLTNVAALA
+473 LA
-485 ATGNINLLEL
+485 T
-495 SIKRLKASLAATSTV
+495 
-510 MLGITAAAIALGAAM
+510 
-525 IALNEKFKIDAELA
+525 A
-539 AQAAA
+539 AQAAFNAVCAINPIILVA
-544 TDPWLEQ
+544 T
-551 AQKRVAAV
+551 AIAAV
-559 KEEQQAFKDLL
+559 GTAIGFWVADMKKATAATNEYSEAMSQVQENSKHIVSDSETEIALLKKKVDRYEELRSDLDNLNKNEMAEFLDLADELKEKLPEGTELIDEQTGAYLSLAGSIDAVIEKMRIQAVLNSKQDAYELAVTQNDDIDNKINKLDDLL
-570 AAQEEKNTS
+570 AKRDEV
-579 SDAEA
+579 DAEGLYA
-584 NNIQR
+584 NLSDEDFQNKLSEKMYGI
-589 LWSELQN
+589 SYDELQRTK
-596 YVDEN
+596 E
-601 GNVVSSNERVS
+601 
-612 EIIGTL
+612 
-618 NSAYGMNIE
+618 
-627 CMDGQIQGYGKLADS
+627 
-642 MDDYIEKLR
+642 
-651 LEAKLRNLQPAYDEA
+651 
-666 IVGQEKYNDQRLE
+666 YNDSII
-679 LEKQLNDKIAAFQAT
+679 D
-694 DDNDIK
+694 
-700 GVYAVQIGGLREQI
+700 
-714 AALDETYQMY
+714 
-724 QDTIAEYEGLFSQS
+724 EYEEI
-738 FPQGSALADHYRS
+738 YRS
-751 QGEQAA
+751 QYEAASGATVNGEEYVSTQEMAARETAERIKNANMQAA
-757 AEVDRILGRISDD
+757 EDLQKSQ
-770 VVLSTE
+770 E
-776 EATKKIKE
+776 ENTKKIKE
-784 EWTAAEHNYAMGV
+784 AWTAIEHSYAMGT
-797 ISSEEDLIAEKQRIL
+797 ISSDEELIAEKQRIL
-812 DKYGDETCEDQ
+812 EEYGDETCEEQ
-823 WKYYENLQKLQD
+823 WDYYEDLKKLQD
-835 DYAED
+835 DYAD
-840 TAEAEKKAA
+840 
-849 EDAKKAAEEAAKEHE
+849 DSKKAAEEAAKEHE

-875 HQNEIG
+875 HQNAIG
-881 LLSNKEAYKKK
+881 LLSDEEAYKKK

-925 LDKLKDSMEDQLDVV
+925 LDKLKDSMEDQIDVV

-974 AFEVVENK
+974 AFEVIENK
-982 NGTKTLKVN
+982 NGSKTLKVN

-998 EMRKYNEYIK
+998 EMHKYNEYIK

-1065 DLYAPDTAALN
+1065 DLYSSDVSDLN
-1076 DKLKSDIYEQ
+1076 QKLVDDITEQ
-1086 FGLLPEEIQAI
+1086 FGMLPEEIQAI

-1104 FVSGLDSGDL
+1104 FIAGLNSGDL
-1114 HDKVDNFFDKFF
+1114 HDKVSDFFENFFK
-1126 EDTKESVKKMTSDD
+1126 DTKESVKKMTSDD
-1140 FMFDA
+1140 FMTDA

-1156 KEEYQLGNVDLTA
+1156 RDEYQLGNVDLTA

-1243 IVLKVDTDL
+1243 IVLKVDADL

-1278 DEWDVAL
+1278 DDWDVAL
-1285 HEIQEQWVDISNAA
+1285 HEIQEQWVDISDAA
-1299 EEAKDSGSDPI
+1299 EEAKDSGSAPI

-1320 YAMGEQLGNDFADG
+1320 YSVGEQLGNDFADG
-1334 FNSAIDDLT
+1334 FNSAIEDLT

-1364 TSTKSDSQGVER
+1364 TSTKSDSQNVER

>member
-1 MALDGTLIFGTDI
+1 MALDGTLIFGTSI
-14 DDSGFE
+14 DESGFE

-43 QISAAVAEIPAKM
+43 QISAAVAQIPAQM
-56 VEVGSGF
+56 VSVGSSF

-78 AAEEFETL
+78 AAAEFKTL
-86 SDAAKEMGEATKFSA
+86 SDAAKEMGESTKFSA

-120 AVNALPTVL
+120 AVSALPTVL

-138 LAAASDMVTDA
+138 LADASDMITDA

-157 SQMADFSDKLAV
+157 SQMANFADKLAV

-181 GEAILTVGGT
+181 GSAILTVGGT
-191 AKNLAGG
+191 AKQLAGG
-198 VTEMNTVLGILADNG
+198 VTEMNTALGLLADNG

-220 TALRNV
+220 TALRNI
-226 ILSLTAPTSTAAKA
+226 ILSLTAPTNTAAKA
-240 IDGLGLSV
+240 IDALGLQV
-248 FDNEG
+248 YDAQG

-261 VYDLNDALSTMTDA
+261 IAYFNDILNNMETDAERNQALND
-275 DKSQVLSDIFNK
+275 VFNK

-297 GTSMERFDELSGY
+297 GTSAERWDELSGY
-310 IDNCSG
+310 IDNCTGS
-316 AAADMA
+316 AEQMA
-322 VTMDDNLKGDLTIM
+322 KTMDDNLKGDLTIM

-348 EKFQTPMRDAVQS
+348 EKFQSPMRSAVQS
-361 VTEDI
+361 VTEEI
-366 GTLSQSI
+366 GKLTTSVTD
-373 SGGELSES
+373 G
-381 FEKLSTV
+381 KLS
-388 ASDCIASIADGVAN
+388 DSIDKISAGFSKLAGTAISFVGNALIPTLITGLETIVDHAN
-402 TLPKVIN
+402 TLKT
-409 FMAEVANHAELVKAG
+409 
-424 ILGIGGAIAAA
+424 ILGIVAAEFIAMKAAA
-435 KIAAQV
+435 VLTPIVVGIMEANRALTLLAAETSAAAFQQV
-441 TAVGGAVHK
+441 ALASGLSFTELAVGVFTGK
-450 AALRIGLMGTNASVA
+450 IT
-465 AMKTAAFN
+465 
-473 GELSLTNVAALA
+473 LA
-485 ATGNINLLEL
+485 T
-495 SIKRLKASLAATSTV
+495 
-510 MLGITAAAIALGAAM
+510 
-525 IALNEKFKIDAELA
+525 A
-539 AQAAA
+539 AQAAFNAVCAINPIILVA
-544 TDPWLEQ
+544 TAIAAVGTAIGFWVADMKKATAATNEYSEAMSQ
-551 AQKRVAAV
+551 AQENSKHFVSDSETEIALLKKKVDRYEELRSDLDNLNKNEMAEFLDLADELKEKLPEGTELIDEQTGAYLSLAGSIDAV
-559 KEEQQAFKDLL
+559 IEKMRIQAVLNSKQDAYELAVTQNDDIDNKINKLDDLL
-570 AAQEEKNTS
+570 AKRDEV
-579 SDAEA
+579 DAEGLYA
-584 NNIQR
+584 NLSDEDFQNKLSEKMYGI
-589 LWSELQN
+589 SYNELQRTK
-596 YVDEN
+596 E
-601 GNVVSSNERVS
+601 
-612 EIIGTL
+612 
-618 NSAYGMNIE
+618 
-627 CMDGQIQGYGKLADS
+627 
-642 MDDYIEKLR
+642 
-651 LEAKLRNLQPAYDEA
+651 
-666 IVGQEKYNDQRLE
+666 YNDSII
-679 LEKQLNDKIAAFQAT
+679 D
-694 DDNDIK
+694 
-700 GVYAVQIGGLREQI
+700 
-714 AALDETYQMY
+714 
-724 QDTIAEYEGLFSQS
+724 EYEEI
-738 FPQGSALADHYRS
+738 YRS
-751 QGEQAA
+751 QYEAASGATVNGEEYVSTQERAARETAERIKNANMQAA
-757 AEVDRILGRISDD
+757 EDLQK
-770 VVLSTE
+770 LQE
-776 EATKKIKE
+776 ENTKKIKE
-784 EWTAAEHNYAMGV
+784 AWTAAEHNYSMGV

-812 DKYGDETCEDQ
+812 DEYGDETCADQ
-823 WKYYENLQKLQD
+823 WEYYEDLKKLQD
-835 DYAED
+835 DYAD
-840 TAEAEKKAA
+840 
-849 EDAKKAAEEAAKEHE
+849 DAKKAAENAANEHE
-864 EAVKAEWKAID
+864 EAVKAEWKAIE
-875 HQNEIG
+875 HRNSIG
-881 LLSNKEAYKKK
+881 LLSDEEAYKKK

-904 DEWYDY
+904 DEWSDY
-910 YKDVYDYQKDLSDKQ
+910 YKDIYDYQKDLSDKQ
-925 LDKLKDSMEDQLDVV
+925 LDAIKDNMNDQIDVV

-974 AFEVVENK
+974 AFEVIENK

-998 EMRKYNEYIK
+998 EMRRYNEYIK

-1042 DADFKQINDYYK
+1042 DADFAQINDYYK

-1086 FGLLPEEIQAI
+1086 FGMLPEEIQAI

-1104 FVSGLDSGDL
+1104 FIAGLDSGDL

-1126 EDTKESVKKMTSDD
+1126 EDTKKSVKKMTSDD
-1140 FMFDA
+1140 FMSDA

-1156 KEEYQLGNVDLTA
+1156 KDEYQLGNVDLTA

-1278 DEWDVAL
+1278 DDWDVAL

-1320 YAMGEQLGNDFADG
+1320 YSVGEQLGNDFADG

-1364 TSTKSDSQGVER
+1364 TSTKSDSQNVER
-1376 IILENHIK
+1376 IIIEDHIK
-1384 AELDVDGEKMAE
+1384 AELVVDGEKMAE
-1396 KVIEKTE
+1396 KMIEKTE

>member
-78 AAEEFETL
+78 AAAEFDVL

-157 SQMADFSDKLAV
+157 SQMAVFSDKLAV

-226 ILSLTAPTSTAAKA
+226 ILSLTAPTSKAAGV
-240 IDGLGLSV
+240 IDDLGLAV

-261 VYDLNDALSTMTDA
+261 IYDLNDALSTMTDA

-409 FMAEVANHAELVKAG
+409 FMAEVADHTELVKAG

-441 TAVGGAVHK
+441 STVGAAVQAS
-450 AALRIGLMGTNASVA
+450 ARSIGLLGTTSSVA
-465 AMKTAAFN
+465 AMKEAAFN
-473 GELSLTNVAALA
+473 GELSLTKVAALA

-495 SIKRLKASLAATSTV
+495 SIKRLKASLAATSPV

-525 IALNEKFKIDAELA
+525 VALNEKFKIDVELA

-570 AAQEEKNTS
+570 AAQEEKNAS

-666 IVGQEKYNDQRLE
+666 IAGQEKYNDQRLA
-679 LEKQLNDKIAAFQAT
+679 LEQQLNDKIAAFQAT

-797 ISSEEDLIAEKQRIL
+797 ISSDEELIAEKQRIL
-812 DKYGDETCEDQ
+812 EEYGDETCEDQ

-849 EDAKKAAEEAAKEHE
+849 ENAKKAAEEAAKEHE
-864 EAVKAEWKAID
+864 EAVKAEWKAIE
-875 HQNEIG
+875 HQNSIG
-881 LLSNKEAYKKK
+881 LLSDEEAYKKK

-910 YKDVYDYQKDLSDKQ
+910 YKDVYDYQKKLSDKQ
-925 LDKLKDSMEDQLDVV
+925 LDELKDSMEDQLDVV
-940 KDGLKDVLS
+940 KGGLKDVLS

-982 NGTKTLKVN
+982 NGSKTLKVN

-998 EMRKYNEYIK
+998 EMRRYNEYIK

-1042 DADFKQINDYYK
+1042 DAGFAQINDYYK

-1076 DKLKSDIYEQ
+1076 DKLKSDIYKQ

-1097 GADAVDA
+1097 GTDAVDA
-1104 FVSGLDSGDL
+1104 FIAGLDSGDL

-1126 EDTKESVKKMTSDD
+1126 KDTKESVKKMTSDD
-1140 FMFDA
+1140 FMSDA

-1156 KEEYQLGNVDLTA
+1156 KDEYQLGNVDLTA

-1252 GLTEEDIKSIETGK
+1252 GLTEEDIKSIDTGK

-1320 YAMGEQLGNDFADG
+1320 YSVGEQLGNDFADG
-1334 FNSAIDDLT
+1334 FNSTIEDLT

-1364 TSTKSDSQGVER
+1364 TSTKSDSQNVER

>member
-1 MALDGTLIFGTDI
+1 MALDGTLIFGTSI
-14 DDSGFE
+14 DESGFE

-43 QISAAVAEIPAKM
+43 QISAAVAQIPAQM
-56 VEVGSGF
+56 VSVGSSF

-78 AAEEFETL
+78 AAEFKTL
-86 SDAAKEMGEATKFSA
+86 SDAAKEMGESTKFSA

-120 AVNALPTVL
+120 AVSALPTVL

-138 LAAASDMVTDA
+138 LADASDMITDA

-157 SQMADFSDKLAV
+157 SQMANFADKLAV

-181 GEAILTVGGT
+181 GSAILTVGGT
-191 AKNLAGG
+191 AKQLAGG
-198 VTEMNTVLGILADNG
+198 VTEMNTALGLLADNG

-220 TALRNV
+220 TALRNI
-226 ILSLTAPTSTAAKA
+226 ILSLTAPTNTAAKA
-240 IDGLGLSV
+240 IDALGLQV
-248 FDNEG
+248 YDAQG

-261 VYDLNDALSTMTDA
+261 IADFNDILNNMETDAERNQALND
-275 DKSQVLSDIFNK
+275 VFNK

-297 GTSMERFDELSGY
+297 GTSAERWDELSGY
-310 IDNCSG
+310 IDNCTGS
-316 AAADMA
+316 AEQMA
-322 VTMDDNLKGDLTIM
+322 KTMDDNLKGDLTIM

-348 EKFQTPMRDAVQS
+348 EKFQSPMRSAVQS
-361 VTEDI
+361 VTEEI
-366 GTLSQSI
+366 GKLTTSVTD
-373 SGGELSES
+373 G
-381 FEKLSTV
+381 KLS
-388 ASDCIASIADGVAN
+388 DSIDKISAGFSKLAGTAISFVGNALIPTLITGLETIVDHAN
-402 TLPKVIN
+402 TLKT
-409 FMAEVANHAELVKAG
+409 
-424 ILGIGGAIAAA
+424 ILGIVAAEFIAMKAAA
-435 KIAAQV
+435 VLTPIVVGIMEANRALTLLAAETSAAAFQQV
-441 TAVGGAVHK
+441 ALASGLSFTELAVGVFTGK
-450 AALRIGLMGTNASVA
+450 IT
-465 AMKTAAFN
+465 
-473 GELSLTNVAALA
+473 LA
-485 ATGNINLLEL
+485 T
-495 SIKRLKASLAATSTV
+495 
-510 MLGITAAAIALGAAM
+510 
-525 IALNEKFKIDAELA
+525 A
-539 AQAAA
+539 AQAAFNAVCAINPIILVA
-544 TDPWLEQ
+544 TAIAAVGTAIGFWVADMKKATAATNEYSEAMSQ
-551 AQKRVAAV
+551 AQENSKHFVSDSETEIALLKKKVDRYEELRSDLDNLNKNEMAEFLDLADELKEKLPEGTELIDEQTGAYLSLAGSIDAV
-559 KEEQQAFKDLL
+559 IEKMRIQAVLNSKQDAYELAVTQNDDIDNKINKLDDLL
-570 AAQEEKNTS
+570 AKRDEV
-579 SDAEA
+579 DAEGLYA
-584 NNIQR
+584 NLSDEDFQNKLSEKMYGI
-589 LWSELQN
+589 SYNELQRTK
-596 YVDEN
+596 E
-601 GNVVSSNERVS
+601 
-612 EIIGTL
+612 
-618 NSAYGMNIE
+618 
-627 CMDGQIQGYGKLADS
+627 
-642 MDDYIEKLR
+642 
-651 LEAKLRNLQPAYDEA
+651 
-666 IVGQEKYNDQRLE
+666 YNDSII
-679 LEKQLNDKIAAFQAT
+679 D
-694 DDNDIK
+694 
-700 GVYAVQIGGLREQI
+700 
-714 AALDETYQMY
+714 
-724 QDTIAEYEGLFSQS
+724 EYEEI
-738 FPQGSALADHYRS
+738 YRS
-751 QGEQAA
+751 QYEAASGATVNGEEYVSTQERAARETAERIKNANMQAA
-757 AEVDRILGRISDD
+757 EDLQK
-770 VVLSTE
+770 LQE
-776 EATKKIKE
+776 ENTKKIKE
-784 EWTAAEHNYAMGV
+784 AWTAAEHNYAMGV

-812 DKYGDETCEDQ
+812 EEYGDETCEDQ
-823 WKYYENLQKLQD
+823 WKYYEDLKKLQG
-835 DYAED
+835 DYAD
-840 TAEAEKKAA
+840 
-849 EDAKKAAEEAAKEHE
+849 DSKKAAEEAAKEHE
-864 EAVKAEWKAID
+864 EAVKAEWKAIE

-881 LLSNKEAYKKK
+881 LLSDEEAYKKK

-910 YKDVYDYQKDLSDKQ
+910 YKDIYDYQKDLSDKQ
-925 LDKLKDSMEDQLDVV
+925 LDELKDSMEDQLDVV

-982 NGTKTLKVN
+982 NGSKTLKVN

-998 EMRKYNEYIK
+998 EMRRYNEYIK

-1042 DADFKQINDYYK
+1042 DADFAQINDYYK
-1054 QRDELAQELAT
+1054 QRDEFAQELAT

-1086 FGLLPEEIQAI
+1086 FGMLPEEIQAV
-1097 GADAVDA
+1097 GTDAVDA
-1104 FVSGLDSGDL
+1104 FIAGLDSGDL
-1114 HDKVDNFFDKFF
+1114 SDKVDNFFENFF
-1126 EDTKESVKKMTSDD
+1126 KDTKESIKKMTSDD
-1140 FMFDA
+1140 FMSDA

-1156 KEEYQLGNVDLTA
+1156 KDEYQLGNVDLTA

-1320 YAMGEQLGNDFADG
+1320 YAMGEQLGKDFADG
-1334 FNSAIDDLT
+1334 FNSAIGDLT

-1364 TSTKSDSQGVER
+1364 TSTKSDSQNVER

>member
-226 ILSLTAPTSTAAKA
+226 ILSLTAPTSKAAGV
-240 IDGLGLSV
+240 IDDLGLAV

-348 EKFQTPMRDAVQS
+348 EKFQTPMRNAVQS
-361 VTEDI
+361 VTENI
-366 GTLSQSI
+366 STLSQSI

-409 FMAEVANHAELVKAG
+409 FMAEVADHSELVKAG
-424 ILGIGGAIAAA
+424 ILGIGGAIATA

-441 TAVGGAVHK
+441 STVGAAVHK
-450 AALRIGLMGTNASVA
+450 AALRIDLIGTSSSIAR
-465 AMKTAAFN
+465 MKNRAFN
-473 GELSLTNVAALA
+473 GELSLTKVAALA

-495 SIKRLKASLAATSTV
+495 SIKRLKASLAATSPV

-525 IALNEKFKIDAELA
+525 VALNEKFKIDAELA

-570 AAQEEKNTS
+570 AAQEEKNAS

-589 LWSELQN
+589 LWTELQN

-627 CMDGQIQGYGKLADS
+627 YMDGQIKGYGDLANS

-666 IVGQEKYNDQRLE
+666 IAKQEEYNNKRAE
-679 LEKQLNDKIAAFQAT
+679 LEEKLNIKIASLKAAPN
-694 DDNDIK
+694 DDVK
-700 GVYAVQIGGLREQI
+700 GVFNVQIAGLRDEI

-724 QDTIAEYEGLFSQS
+724 QDTIAEYEGLFSQN
-738 FPQGSALADHYRS
+738 FPQRSALADYYRS

-757 AEVDRILGRISDD
+757 AEVDRILGHISDD

-797 ISSEEDLIAEKQRIL
+797 IASDEELIAEKQRIL

-875 HQNEIG
+875 HQNDIG
-881 LLSNKEAYKKK
+881 LLSDEEAYKKK

-910 YKDVYDYQKDLSDKQ
+910 YKDVYDYRKDLSDKQ
-925 LDKLKDSMEDQLDVV
+925 LDELKDSMDDQLDVV
-940 KDGLKDVLS
+940 KGGLKDVLS

-974 AFEVVENK
+974 AFEVIENK

-998 EMRKYNEYIK
+998 EMRKYNEYVK

-1023 TSMDTAD
+1023 TSMDSAD

-1042 DADFKQINDYYK
+1042 DADFAQINDYYK

-1065 DLYAPDTAALN
+1065 DLYSSDVSDLN
-1076 DKLKSDIYEQ
+1076 QKLADDITEQ
-1086 FGLLPEEIQAI
+1086 FGMLPEEIQAI

-1104 FVSGLDSGDL
+1104 FIAGLDSGDL

-1140 FMFDA
+1140 FMTEA

-1156 KEEYQLGNVDLTA
+1156 KDEYQLGNVDLTA

-1191 QGDEEN
+1191 QGDEKN

-1252 GLTEEDIKSIETGK
+1252 GLTEEDIKSIDTGK
-1266 YTQRI
+1266 YTQHI

-1278 DEWDVAL
+1278 DDWDVAL

-1320 YAMGEQLGNDFADG
+1320 YSVGEQLGNDFADG

-1384 AELDVDGEKMAE
+1384 AELVVDGEKMAE
-1396 KVIEKTE
+1396 KMIEKTE

>member
-1 MALDGTLIFGTDI
+1 MALDGTLIFGTSI
-14 DDSGFE
+14 DESGFE
-20 KGISSLTVAAGTAIG
+20 KGVSSLTVAAGTAIG

-43 QISAAVAEIPAKM
+43 QISNAVAQIPAQM
-56 VEVGSGF
+56 VSVGSSF

-78 AAEEFETL
+78 AAAEFKTL
-86 SDAAKEMGEATKFSA
+86 SDAAKEMGESTKFSA

-120 AVNALPTVL
+120 AVSALPTVL

-138 LAAASDMVTDA
+138 LADASDMITDA

-157 SQMADFSDKLAV
+157 SQMANFADKLAV

-181 GEAILTVGGT
+181 GSAILTVGGT
-191 AKNLAGG
+191 AKQLAGG
-198 VTEMNTVLGILADNG
+198 VTEMNTALGLLADNG

-220 TALRNV
+220 TALRNI
-226 ILSLTAPTSTAAKA
+226 ILSLTAPTNTAAKA
-240 IDGLGLSV
+240 IDALGLQV
-248 FDNEG
+248 YDAQG

-261 VYDLNDALSTMTDA
+261 IADFNDILNNMETDAERNQALND
-275 DKSQVLSDIFNK
+275 VFNK

-297 GTSMERFDELSGY
+297 GTSAERWDELSGY
-310 IDNCSG
+310 IDNCTGS
-316 AAADMA
+316 AEQMA
-322 VTMDDNLKGDLTIM
+322 KTMDDNLKGDLTIM

-348 EKFQTPMRDAVQS
+348 EKFQSPMRSAVQS
-361 VTEDI
+361 VTEEI
-366 GTLSQSI
+366 GKLTTSVTD
-373 SGGELSES
+373 G
-381 FEKLSTV
+381 KLS
-388 ASDCIASIADGVAN
+388 DSIDKISSGFSKLAGTAISFVGNTLIPTLITGLETIVDHAN
-402 TLPKVIN
+402 TLKT
-409 FMAEVANHAELVKAG
+409 
-424 ILGIGGAIAAA
+424 ILGIVAAEFIAMKAAA
-435 KIAAQV
+435 VLTPIVVGIMEANRALTLLAAETSAAAFQQV
-441 TAVGGAVHK
+441 ALASGLSFTELAVGVFTGK
-450 AALRIGLMGTNASVA
+450 IT
-465 AMKTAAFN
+465 
-473 GELSLTNVAALA
+473 LA
-485 ATGNINLLEL
+485 T
-495 SIKRLKASLAATSTV
+495 
-510 MLGITAAAIALGAAM
+510 
-525 IALNEKFKIDAELA
+525 A
-539 AQAAA
+539 AQAAFNAVCAINPIILVA
-544 TDPWLEQ
+544 TAIAAVGTAIGFWVADMKKATAATNEYSEAMSQ
-551 AQKRVAAV
+551 AQENSKHFVSDSETEIALLKKKVDRYEELRSDLDNLNKNEMAEFLDLADELKEKLPEGTELIDEQTGAYLSLAGSIDAV
-559 KEEQQAFKDLL
+559 IEKMRIQAVLNSKQDAYELAVTQNSDLESKL
-570 AAQEEKNTS
+570 EK
-579 SDAEA
+579 
-584 NNIQR
+584 
-589 LWSELQN
+589 LK
-596 YVDEN
+596 
-601 GNVVSSNERVS
+601 
-612 EIIGTL
+612 EIIDMRNNPT
-618 NSAYGMNIE
+618 
-627 CMDGQIQGYGKLADS
+627 D
-642 MDDYIEKLR
+642 
-651 LEAKLRNLQPAYDEA
+651 NLQIDP
-666 IVGQEKYNDQRLE
+666 
-679 LEKQLNDKIAAFQAT
+679 
-694 DDNDIK
+694 
-700 GVYAVQIGGLREQI
+700 
-714 AALDETYQMY
+714 
-724 QDTIAEYEGLFSQS
+724 EGLFANLSDDEYINDVAEKMYGISYDELQRTKEYNDS
-738 FPQGSALADHYRS
+738 IIDEYEEIYRS
-751 QGEQAA
+751 QYEAASGATVNGEEYVSTQEMAARETAERIKNANMQAA
-757 AEVDRILGRISDD
+757 EDLQKSQ
-770 VVLSTE
+770 E
-776 EATKKIKE
+776 ENTKIIKE
-784 EWTAAEHNYAMGV
+784 AWTAIEHSYAMGT
-797 ISSEEDLIAEKQRIL
+797 IGSDEDLIAEKQRIL
-812 DKYGDETCEDQ
+812 EEYGDETCEDQ
-823 WKYYENLQKLQD
+823 WDYYEDLQKLQD
-835 DYAED
+835 DYAD
-840 TAEAEKKAA
+840 
-849 EDAKKAAEEAAKEHE
+849 DAKKAAEEAAKEHE

-881 LLSNKEAYKKK
+881 LLSDEEAYKKK

-910 YKDVYDYQKDLSDKQ
+910 YKDIYDYQKDLSDKQ

-940 KDGLKDVLS
+940 KDSLKTILS

-982 NGTKTLKVN
+982 NGSKTLKVN

-1023 TSMDTAD
+1023 TSMDSAD
-1030 GMEFAKQLANMS
+1030 GMESAKQLAKMS

-1065 DLYAPDTAALN
+1065 DLYAPDTTALN

-1104 FVSGLDSGDL
+1104 FIAGLDSGDL

-1126 EDTKESVKKMTSDD
+1126 EDTKKSVKKMTSDD
-1140 FMFDA
+1140 FMSDA

-1156 KEEYQLGNVDLTA
+1156 KDEYQLGNVDLTA

-1252 GLTEEDIKSIETGK
+1252 GLTEEDIKSIDTGK
-1266 YTQRI
+1266 YTQHI

-1278 DEWDVAL
+1278 DDWDVAL

-1299 EEAKDSGSDPI
+1299 EEAKDSGSDPV
-1310 DLSGLADTDT
+1310 DLSNLADTDT

-1364 TSTKSDSQGVER
+1364 TSTKSDSQNVER
-1376 IILENHIK
+1376 IIIEDHIK
-1384 AELDVDGEKMAE
+1384 AELVVDGEKMAE
-1396 KVIEKTE
+1396 KMIEKTE

>member
-35 NIAANMVS
+35 NIASSMVS
-43 QISAAVAEIPAKM
+43 AISSAVAEIPAKM
-56 VEVGSGF
+56 VEVGSSF

-78 AAEEFETL
+78 AAAEFDVL

-191 AKNLAGG
+191 AKSLAGG

-226 ILSLTAPTSTAAKA
+226 ILSLTAPTSKAAGV
-240 IDGLGLSV
+240 IDDLGLAV

-261 VYDLNDALSTMTDA
+261 IYDLNDALSTMTDA

-297 GTSMERFDELSGY
+297 GTSMERFDELAGY

-322 VTMDDNLKGDLTIM
+322 ATMDDNLKGDLTIM

-366 GTLSQSI
+366 STLSQSI

-388 ASDCIASIADGVAN
+388 ASEFIASIADGVAN
-402 TLPKVIN
+402 TLPKIIN
-409 FMAEVANHAELVKAG
+409 FMAEVADHAELVKAG
-424 ILGIGGAIAAA
+424 ILGIGGAIATA

-441 TAVGGAVHK
+441 TTVGSAVHK
-450 AALRIGLMGTNASVA
+450 AALHIGLMGTNASIT
-465 AMKTAAFN
+465 AMQTAAFN
-473 GELSLTNVAALA
+473 GELSLTEVAALA

-495 SIKRLKASLAATSTV
+495 SLARLKAQFLALNPV

-525 IALNEKFKIDAELA
+525 VALNEKFKIDAELA

-551 AQKRVAAV
+551 TQKRVAAV

-570 AAQEEKNTS
+570 AAQEEQNAS

-601 GNVVSSNERVS
+601 GNVESSNERVA

-627 CMDGQIQGYGKLADS
+627 YMDGQIKGYGDLANS

-666 IVGQEKYNDQRLE
+666 IAKQEEYNSKRAE
-679 LEKQLNDKIAAFQAT
+679 LEEELSIKIASFQAAPN
-694 DDNDIK
+694 NDVK
-700 GVYAVQIGGLREQI
+700 GVFAVQIAGLRDEI
-714 AALDETYQMY
+714 AALDETYAMY

-797 ISSEEDLIAEKQRIL
+797 ISSDEELIAEKQRIL

-849 EDAKKAAEEAAKEHE
+849 EDAKKAAEDAAKEHE

-875 HQNEIG
+875 HQNAIG
-881 LLSNKEAYKKK
+881 LLSDEEAYKKK

-910 YKDVYDYQKDLSDKQ
+910 YKDIYDYQKDLSDKQ
-925 LDKLKDSMEDQLDVV
+925 LDKLKDSMDDQIDVV

-974 AFEVVENK
+974 AFEVIENK

-1054 QRDELAQELAT
+1054 QRDELAQNLAT

-1104 FVSGLDSGDL
+1104 FVAGLDSGDL

-1140 FMFDA
+1140 FMTEA
-1145 EKKLFNFNKKM
+1145 EKKLFDFNKKM
-1156 KEEYQLGNVDLTA
+1156 KDEYQLGNVDLTA

-1278 DEWDVAL
+1278 DDWDIAL

-1320 YAMGEQLGNDFADG
+1320 YSVGEQLGNDFADG

-1364 TSTKSDSQGVER
+1364 TSTKSDSQNVER

>member
-20 KGISSLTVAAGTAIG
+20 KGINSLTVAAGTAIG
-35 NIAANMVS
+35 NIASSMVS
-43 QISAAVAEIPAKM
+43 AISSAVAEIPATM
-56 VEVGSGF
+56 VEVGSSF

-78 AAEEFETL
+78 AAAEFDVL

-226 ILSLTAPTSTAAKA
+226 ILSLTAPTSKAAGV
-240 IDGLGLSV
+240 IDDLGLAV

-253 KMRSLQDI
+253 KMRSLHDI

-322 VTMDDNLKGDLTIM
+322 QTMDDNLKGDLTIM

-348 EKFQTPMRDAVQS
+348 EKFQTPMRNAVQS

-366 GTLSQSI
+366 GTLSQSLTN
-373 SGGELSES
+373 G
-381 FEKLSTV
+381 KLSNSFDKISNGISNIISSGAELLAEDIIPKAIDGASWFIDNFDNITTV
-388 ASDCIASIADGVAN
+388 AGAAAAAVVAY
-402 TLPKVIN
+402 
-409 FMAEVANHAELVKAG
+409 EVATNGATVAQVAFNVAANANPYVLLASALVG
-424 ILGIGGAIAAA
+424 V
-435 KIAAQV
+435 V
-441 TAVGGAVHK
+441 TAVGLYIAK
-450 AALRIGLMGTNASVA
+450 ADSAI
-465 AMKTAAFN
+465 KT
-473 GELSLTNVAALA
+473 
-485 ATGNINLLEL
+485 
-495 SIKRLKASLAATSTV
+495 
-510 MLGITAAAIALGAAM
+510 
-525 IALNEKFKIDAELA
+525 
-539 AQAAA
+539 
-544 TDPWLEQ
+544 
-551 AQKRVAAV
+551 
-559 KEEQQAFKDLL
+559 
-570 AAQEEKNTS
+570 QEELQNEADAIITKS
-579 SDAEA
+579 IAEA
-584 NNIQR
+584 NTVER
-589 LWSELQN
+589 KAERYKTLYERYKETGEASLEMKLLAEELQELAPDSIKLI
-596 YVDEN
+596 DEETGAYN
-601 GNVVSSNERVS
+601 ELDNSINNVIDSLRRKGVEEAKQNMLQGHYNNITKYTQQQVEAERQYM
-612 EIIGTL
+612 EDMRDIPAEL
-618 NSAYGMNIE
+618 
-627 CMDGQIQGYGKLADS
+627 LADFENQ
-642 MDDYIEKLR
+642 DIQKHIDFFE
-651 LEAKLRNLQPAYDEA
+651 ENP
-666 IVGQEKYNDQRLE
+666 NDF
-679 LEKQLNDKIAAFQAT
+679 LN
-694 DDNDIK
+694 
-700 GVYAVQIGGLREQI
+700 IGG
-714 AALDETYQMY
+714 
-724 QDTIAEYEGLFSQS
+724 QDISPELFSQYLNRYRDL
-738 FPQGSALADHYRS
+738 SADKERTVQELRAKIEQEEADMQEIDETFSKMYDLTPETISSSQNVDPNEHSYLADYYRN
-751 QGEQAA
+751 QGMQAYNA
-757 AEVDRILGRISDD
+757 QQEIAEELA
-770 VVLSTE
+770 LSAE

-784 EWTAAEHNYAMGV
+784 EWTAAEHNYSMGV

-812 DKYGDETCEDQ
+812 DEYGDETCADQ
-823 WKYYENLQKLQD
+823 WEYYEDLKKLQD
-835 DYAED
+835 DYAD
-840 TAEAEKKAA
+840 
-849 EDAKKAAEEAAKEHE
+849 DAKKAAENAAKEHE
-864 EAVKAEWKAID
+864 EAVKAEWKAIE

-881 LLSNKEAYKKK
+881 LLSDEEAYKKK

-910 YKDVYDYQKDLSDKQ
+910 YKDIYDYQKDLSDKQ
-925 LDKLKDSMEDQLDVV
+925 LDELKDSMEDQLDVV
-940 KDGLKDVLS
+940 KGGLKDVLS

-982 NGTKTLKVN
+982 NGSKTLKVN

-1030 GMEFAKQLANMS
+1030 GMEFAKNLANMS
-1042 DADFKQINDYYK
+1042 DADFAQVNDYYK
-1054 QRDELAQELAT
+1054 QRDEFAQELAT

-1086 FGLLPEEIQAI
+1086 FGLLPEEIQAV
-1097 GADAVDA
+1097 GTDAVNA
-1104 FVSGLDSGDL
+1104 FIAGLDSGDL

-1126 EDTKESVKKMTSDD
+1126 EDTKKSVKKMTSDD
-1140 FMFDA
+1140 FMSDA

-1156 KEEYQLGNVDLTA
+1156 KDEYQLGNVDLTA

-1217 KTLSEYLNGTLSSA
+1217 KTLSEYLSGTLSSA

-1266 YTQRI
+1266 YTQHI

-1278 DEWDVAL
+1278 DDWDVAL

-1299 EEAKDSGSDPI
+1299 EEAKGSGSDPI

-1334 FNSAIDDLT
+1334 FNSAIEDLT

-1356 YTTKGKSD
+1356 YTTKGKSGAG
-1364 TSTKSDSQGVER
+1364 SKSDSQNVER

-1384 AELDVDGEKMAE
+1384 AELDIDGEKMAE
-1396 KVIEKTE
+1396 KMIEKTE
-1403 TINRRKGK
+1403 TINRRRGK

>member
-78 AAEEFETL
+78 AAAEFDVL

-226 ILSLTAPTSTAAKA
+226 ILSLTAPTSKAAGV
-240 IDGLGLSV
+240 INDLGLAV

-409 FMAEVANHAELVKAG
+409 FMAEVADHTELVKAG

-441 TAVGGAVHK
+441 STVGAAVQAS
-450 AALRIGLMGTNASVA
+450 ARSIGLLGTTSSVA
-465 AMKTAAFN
+465 AMKEAAFN
-473 GELSLTNVAALA
+473 GELSLTKVAALA

-495 SIKRLKASLAATSTV
+495 SIKRLKASLAATSPV

-570 AAQEEKNTS
+570 AAQEEKNAS

-700 GVYAVQIGGLREQI
+700 GVYAVQIGGLREEI

-784 EWTAAEHNYAMGV
+784 EWTAAEHNYAMGG
-797 ISSEEDLIAEKQRIL
+797 SLEKLIAEKQRIL
-812 DKYGDETCEDQ
+812 EEYGDETCEDQ
-823 WKYYENLQKLQD
+823 WDYYEDLQKLQD
-835 DYAED
+835 DYAD
-840 TAEAEKKAA
+840 
-849 EDAKKAAEEAAKEHE
+849 DAKKAAEEAAKEHE

-875 HQNEIG
+875 HQNDIG
-881 LLSNKEAYKKK
+881 LLSDEEAYKKK

-910 YKDVYDYQKDLSDKQ
+910 YKDIYDYQKDLSDKQ
-925 LDKLKDSMEDQLDVV
+925 LDELKNSMEDQLDVV
-940 KDGLKDVLS
+940 KGGLKDVLS

-982 NGTKTLKVN
+982 NGSKTLKVN

-1030 GMEFAKQLANMS
+1030 GMEFAKNLANMS
-1042 DADFKQINDYYK
+1042 DADFAQVNDYYK

-1065 DLYAPDTAALN
+1065 DLYAPDTTALN

-1104 FVSGLDSGDL
+1104 FIAGLDSGDL

-1126 EDTKESVKKMTSDD
+1126 EDTKESVKKMTSAD
-1140 FMFDA
+1140 FMTEA

-1156 KEEYQLGNVDLTA
+1156 KDEYQLGNVDLTA

-1243 IVLKVDTDL
+1243 IVLKVDSDL

-1278 DEWDVAL
+1278 DDWDIAL

-1320 YAMGEQLGNDFADG
+1320 YSVGEQLGNDFADG
-1334 FNSAIDDLT
+1334 FNSAIEDLT

-1356 YTTKGKSD
+1356 YTAKGKSD
-1364 TSTKSDSQGVER
+1364 TSSKSDSQNVER

>member
-1 MALDGTLIFGTDI
+1 MALDGTLIFGTSI
-14 DDSGFE
+14 DESGFE
-20 KGISSLTVAAGTAIG
+20 NGVSSLTVAAGTAIG

-43 QISAAVAEIPAKM
+43 QISNAVAQIPAQM
-56 VEVGSGF
+56 VSVGSSF

-78 AAEEFETL
+78 AAAEFKTL
-86 SDAAKEMGEATKFSA
+86 SDAAKEMGESTKFSA

-120 AVNALPTVL
+120 AVSALPTVL
-129 NVAAAGGME
+129 NVAAAGGMD
-138 LAAASDMVTDA
+138 LADASDMITDA

-157 SQMADFSDKLAV
+157 SQMANFADKLAV

-181 GEAILTVGGT
+181 GSAILTVGGT
-191 AKNLAGG
+191 AKQLAGG
-198 VTEMNTVLGILADNG
+198 VTEMNTALGLLADNG

-220 TALRNV
+220 TALRNI
-226 ILSLTAPTSTAAKA
+226 ILSLTAPTNTAAKA
-240 IDGLGLSV
+240 IDALGLQV
-248 FDNEG
+248 YDAQG

-261 VYDLNDALSTMTDA
+261 IADFNDILNNMETDAERNQALND
-275 DKSQVLSDIFNK
+275 VFNK

-297 GTSMERFDELSGY
+297 GTSAERWDELSGY
-310 IDNCSG
+310 IDNCTGS
-316 AAADMA
+316 AEQMA
-322 VTMDDNLKGDLTIM
+322 KTMDDNLKGDLTIM

-348 EKFQTPMRDAVQS
+348 EKFQSPMRSAVQS
-361 VTEDI
+361 VTEEI
-366 GTLSQSI
+366 GKLTTSVTD
-373 SGGELSES
+373 G
-381 FEKLSTV
+381 KLS
-388 ASDCIASIADGVAN
+388 DSIDKISSGFSKLAGTAISFVGNTLIPTLITGLETIVDHAN
-402 TLPKVIN
+402 TLKT
-409 FMAEVANHAELVKAG
+409 
-424 ILGIGGAIAAA
+424 ILGIVAAEFIAMKAAA
-435 KIAAQV
+435 VLTPIVVGIMEANRALTLLAAETSAAAFQQV
-441 TAVGGAVHK
+441 ALASGLSFTELAVGVFTGK
-450 AALRIGLMGTNASVA
+450 IT
-465 AMKTAAFN
+465 
-473 GELSLTNVAALA
+473 LA
-485 ATGNINLLEL
+485 T
-495 SIKRLKASLAATSTV
+495 
-510 MLGITAAAIALGAAM
+510 
-525 IALNEKFKIDAELA
+525 A
-539 AQAAA
+539 AQAAFNAVCAINPIILVA
-544 TDPWLEQ
+544 TAIAAVGTAIGFWVADMKKATAATNEYSEAMSQ
-551 AQKRVAAV
+551 AQENSKHFVSDSETEIALLKKKVDRYEELRSDLDNLNKNEMAEFLDLADELKEKLPEGTELIDEQTGAYLSLAGSIDAV
-559 KEEQQAFKDLL
+559 IEKMRIQAVLNSKQDAYELAVTQNDDIDNKINKLDDLL
-570 AAQEEKNTS
+570 AKRDEA
-579 SDAEA
+579 DAEGLYA
-584 NNIQR
+584 NLSDEDFQNKLSEKMYGI
-589 LWSELQN
+589 SYDELQRTK
-596 YVDEN
+596 E
-601 GNVVSSNERVS
+601 
-612 EIIGTL
+612 
-618 NSAYGMNIE
+618 
-627 CMDGQIQGYGKLADS
+627 
-642 MDDYIEKLR
+642 
-651 LEAKLRNLQPAYDEA
+651 
-666 IVGQEKYNDQRLE
+666 YNDSII
-679 LEKQLNDKIAAFQAT
+679 D
-694 DDNDIK
+694 
-700 GVYAVQIGGLREQI
+700 
-714 AALDETYQMY
+714 
-724 QDTIAEYEGLFSQS
+724 EYEEI
-738 FPQGSALADHYRS
+738 YRS
-751 QGEQAA
+751 QYEAASGATVNGEEYVSTQEMAARETAERIKNANMQAA
-757 AEVDRILGRISDD
+757 EDLQKSQ
-770 VVLSTE
+770 E
-776 EATKKIKE
+776 ENTQKIKE

-797 ISSEEDLIAEKQRIL
+797 IGSEEDLIAEKQRIL
-812 DKYGDETCEDQ
+812 DEYGDETCEEQ
-823 WKYYENLQKLQD
+823 WDYYEDLKKLQD
-835 DYAED
+835 DYAD
-840 TAEAEKKAA
+840 
-849 EDAKKAAEEAAKEHE
+849 DSKKAAEEAAKEHE
-864 EAVKAEWKAID
+864 EAVKAEWKAIE

-881 LLSNKEAYKKK
+881 LLSDEEAYKKK

-910 YKDVYDYQKDLSDKQ
+910 YKDVYDYQKELSDKQ
-925 LDKLKDSMEDQLDVV
+925 LDELKDSMEDQLDVV
-940 KDGLKDVLS
+940 KDGLKDVLN

-982 NGTKTLKVN
+982 NGSKTLKVN

-998 EMRKYNEYIK
+998 EMRRYNEYIK

-1030 GMEFAKQLANMS
+1030 GMEFAKNLANMS
-1042 DADFKQINDYYK
+1042 DADFAQVNDYYK

-1097 GADAVDA
+1097 GTDAVDA
-1104 FVSGLDSGDL
+1104 FIAGLDSGDL
-1114 HDKVDNFFDKFF
+1114 SDKVNNFFDKFF
-1126 EDTKESVKKMTSDD
+1126 ENTKEGIKKMTSDD
-1140 FMFDA
+1140 FMSDA

-1156 KEEYQLGNVDLTA
+1156 KDEYQLGNVDLTA

-1334 FNSAIDDLT
+1334 FNSAIEDLT

-1364 TSTKSDSQGVER
+1364 TSTKSDSQNVER
-1376 IILENHIK
+1376 IIIEDHIK
-1384 AELDVDGEKMAE
+1384 AELVVGGEKMAE
-1396 KVIEKTE
+1396 KMIEKTE